1 MKNLILLVAGI
12 LIGTCFAWPGVV
24 TFSGWKCFL
33 EVVEK
38 SNKEEISLR
47 AALAISPKYLLDEDN
62 NSFLSKIRI
71 VSDACFR

>member
-1 MKNLILLVAGI
+1 MKNLIFLVAGI

-24 TFSGWKCFL
+24 TVSSWKCFFD
-33 EVVEK
+33 VVEK

-47 AALAISPKYLLDEDN
+47 AALAISPKYLLDGHN
-62 NSFLSKIRI
+62 NSFVSKIRI